1 MNILMVTEIY
11 LPIWGGAENQ
21 LRQLIPHLVKKGCNV
36 SIVTRRWHQEWQP
49 EDYVD
54 GVKVIRLG
62 VPGRSRWGKIAFIL
76 SLLKYLFIKR
86 KEVDILHSHGSMNM
100 GALCGLAGKL
110 FGVKNVSKIATAGRI
125 PPLQGSVGGRTILIF
140 FKKSNA
146 IISMTKE
153 IDDELKEIK
162 TPPENIYRITNGV
175 DSSRFKP
182 AESDDKESLRKQY
195 GLKTDCNIIIFSGR
209 LVYRKGLDLLLSAWP
224 EIANKHLDSHLF
236 IVGDGKNQ
244 ADSIEKEM
252 KKKVESEHLPRVI
265 FHGATEE
272 AESLLRLSDVFV
284 FPSRKEGFPN
294 ALMEALSTGL
304 VVLASDIGG
313 VKPLITN
320 NKNGVLFKTED
331 AISLREMLD
340 MILSDMDKYK
350 QVGLHARSVM
360 LEDYSFDRVSREYV
374 NLYSSLLKG

>member
-36 SIVTRRWHQEWQP
+36 SVVTRRWHEEWLP

-62 VPGRSRWGKIAFIL
+62 VPGRSRLGKIVFIF
-76 SLLKYLFIKR
+76 SLLKYLCVKR

-100 GALCGLAGKL
+100 GALCSLAGKL
-110 FGVKNVSKIATAGRI
+110 FGLRNVSKIATAGRI
-125 PPLQGSVGGRTILIF
+125 LPLQCSVGGRTILAF
-140 FKKSNA
+140 FKKSSA

-162 TPPENIYRITNGV
+162 TPRENIYRITNGV

-182 AESDDKESLRKQY
+182 VESDDKKALRKQY
-195 GLKTDCNIIIFSGR
+195 GLKTDSTIIIFSGR
-209 LVYRKGLDLLLSAWP
+209 LVYRKGLDLLLSVWS
-224 EIANKHLDSHLF
+224 EIASKHLESHLF

-252 KKKVESEHLPRVI
+252 KIMVESKNLPRVT
-265 FHGATEE
+265 FHGATKE
-272 AESLLRLSDVFV
+272 AELLLRLSDVFV

-304 VVLASDIGG
+304 IVLASDIGG
-313 VKPLITN
+313 VEPLITN
-320 NKNGVLFKTED
+320 NKNGILFKTED
-331 AISLREMLD
+331 ANNLREMLD

-360 LEDYSFDRVSREYV
+360 LQDYSFDRVSREYV
-374 NLYSSLLKG
+374 NLYSSMLRG